1 MTGGQARQE
10 AVRATGAVQW
20 PGQDLPTMVVAD
32 DEPDVVYLLER
43 LLADDF
49 RIVATASDGEAA
61 VEAVNSTHP
70 DVVLLDLTMPRLDG
84 QSALPRI
91 LRHAPNTMVAIL
103 SAFLD
108 DGQVQR
114 LLLDGAFAAY
124 EKDELHHVPMMLRED
139 LARFRRVLAGE
150 DDVPAWKH
158 RLQPS

>member
-1 MTGGQARQE
+1 
-10 AVRATGAVQW
+10 
-20 PGQDLPTMVVAD
+20 MVVAD

-43 LLADDF
+43 LLSDEF
-49 RIVATASDGEAA
+49 RIVSTASDGEAA
-61 VEAVNSTHP
+61 VEAVSRARP

-84 QSALPRI
+84 QAALPRI
-91 LRHAPNTMVAIL
+91 LRQAPNTMVAIL

-108 DGQVQR
+108 DGRVQG

-124 EKDELHHVPMMLRED
+124 EKNELEQVPVMLRED
-139 LARFRRVLAGE
+139 LARFRRVLAGV